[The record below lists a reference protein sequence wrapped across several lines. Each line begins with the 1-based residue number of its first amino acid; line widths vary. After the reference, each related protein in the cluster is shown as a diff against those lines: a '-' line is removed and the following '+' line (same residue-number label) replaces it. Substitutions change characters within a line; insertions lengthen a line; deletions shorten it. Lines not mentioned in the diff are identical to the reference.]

1 MRMGEHPLMPMSLA
15 FMQYEDFDEIEELG
29 SGGYGTVYT
38 AKYKKYTTTDFITPS
53 SFKVVPDRVVLKG
66 FKNPGQ
72 LSEPLIDEVSMMN
85 L

>member
-1 MRMGEHPLMPMSLA
+1 MGEHPHTPMSLS
-15 FMQYEDFDEIEELG
+15 FMQYEDFEEIEDLG

-72 LSEPLIDEVSMMN
+72 LSEPLIDEVSMM
-85 L
+85 